1 MANRTMQQKRLKMAR
16 ERRAWAK
23 AYQRRTPKPPNREAI
38 QHYATHARGLEDNQF
53 VDSPPPKI
61 SVKQKQQALLEL
73 MMPVDCDM
81 SVRGPTN
88 PDIFQESLIYFNPTK
103 TKFVLVIK
111 DLEQR
116 IEHISIVFSSKELLI
131 MCWEMDRVV
140 WVGNR
145 SIG

>member
-1 MANRTMQQKRLKMAR
+1 MANRAMQQKRLKMAR

-38 QHYATHARGLEDNQF
+38 QHYAAHARGLEDNQF
-53 VDSPPPKI
+53 VDSPPPVI
-61 SVKQKQQALLEL
+61 TAKQKQQALLEL
-73 MMPVDCDM
+73 MMPIDCDM
-81 SVRGPTN
+81 SVRGPTT

-116 IEHISIVFSSKELLI
+116 TERISYVFSSKELLI
-131 MCWEMDRVV
+131 LSWEQDMVC
-140 WVGNR
+140 WVGKR

>member
-38 QHYATHARGLEDNQF
+38 QHYAAHARGLEDNQF

-61 SVKQKQQALLEL
+61 TSKQKQQALLEL

-81 SVRGPTN
+81 SVRGPTA

-116 IEHISIVFSSKELLI
+116 TERISIVFSSKELLI
-131 MCWEMDRVV
+131 MCWEMDRVC
-140 WVGNR
+140 WVGRR

>member
-1 MANRTMQQKRLKMAR
+1 MANRAMQQKRLKMAR
-16 ERRAWAK
+16 ERRAWAR

-38 QHYATHARGLEDNQF
+38 QHYAAHARGLEDNQF

-61 SVKQKQQALLEL
+61 SAKQKQQALLEL

-81 SVRGPTN
+81 SVRGPTA

-116 IEHISIVFSSKELLI
+116 TERISIVFSSKELLI
-131 MCWEMDRVV
+131 MCWEMDRVC